1 MKGAIQKTPRSDGLL
16 QTLLTHSADLAEIE
30 NCLKLK
36 KCSGDEV
43 SRAGY
48 DYANECWS
56 DCLDYFDKCPE
67 EVCCSEPAFIP
78 NILSSNM
85 PQVFDLLLKYGL
97 DPNAVCEGETVLSCV
112 SSVYNEYIAADTLA
126 LLMEHGGNPSLVVSG
141 ESLSDR
147 IDFDIM
153 FGAFEQENRRIYDS
167 IVHCWFVLLGYR
179 DNACCDKS
187 LDIFARRRLECR
199 LPDFKLEDLKH
210 HRNYYYGLS
219 NVHSRGEDW
228 SLHIFDKRTRWEVV
242 RL

>member
-1 MKGAIQKTPRSDGLL
+1 MP
-16 QTLLTHSADLAEIE
+16 
-30 NCLKLK
+30 KLK

-97 DPNAVCEGETVLSCV
+97 DPNAVCEGETVLSSV

-126 LLMEHGGNPSLVVSG
+126 LLMEHGGIQALSLAEKAFLIVS
-141 ESLSDR
+141 
-147 IDFDIM
+147 I
-153 FGAFEQENRRIYDS
+153 S
-167 IVHCWFVLLGYR
+167 ISCLVLLSRKTEEYTIPLFI
-179 DNACCDKS
+179 A
-187 LDIFARRRLECR
+187 
-199 LPDFKLEDLKH
+199 
-210 HRNYYYGLS
+210 GLS
-219 NVHSRGEDW
+219 CLVIGPTPAATNHWMYSHGAA
-228 SLHIFDKRTRWEVV
+228 
-242 RL
+242 